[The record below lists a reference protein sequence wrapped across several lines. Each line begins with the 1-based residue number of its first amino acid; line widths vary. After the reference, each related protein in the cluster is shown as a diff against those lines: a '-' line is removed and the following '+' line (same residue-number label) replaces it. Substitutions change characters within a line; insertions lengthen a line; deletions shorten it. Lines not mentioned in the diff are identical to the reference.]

1 MEEEEQSGLVRE
13 TLAEPLG
20 ENGVGILVTPGIL
33 TWEGA
38 GRPVRVGEPKRMVG
52 VVGA

>member
-1 MEEEEQSGLVRE
+1 MEEEEQSGLAWE

-20 ENGVGILVTPGIL
+20 ENWVGIRIISGIL